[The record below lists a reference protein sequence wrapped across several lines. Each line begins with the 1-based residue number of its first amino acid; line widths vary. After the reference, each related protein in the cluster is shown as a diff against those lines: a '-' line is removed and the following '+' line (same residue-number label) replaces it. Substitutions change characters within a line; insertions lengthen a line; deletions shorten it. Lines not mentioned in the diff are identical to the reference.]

1 MVDTAY
7 KEQHKYIRWILLSLI
22 VALFIGYVVAF
33 FILPIESWVRNGLD
47 LDTLNRSIAFWK
59 KALVSPGM
67 VFKGYYRWW
76 TGFTSVSHA
85 PFSFYLP
92 FLAIIIVPVV
102 FFIGI
107 ALNPYQYM
115 PDIFG
120 SGRLASVADVKK
132 MKLFDGFVCVLGRF
146 HGKLLK
152 MPETLSAL
160 VVAPPGTG
168 KTAGV
173 VVPTILEADELS
185 IIVNDVKPELCYQT
199 SGYRA
204 TKGPVF
210 IINWGAQDDP
220 DKGIFY
226 PSWNPLSPSCL
237 PPLGPARDMYIDSM
251 VAVLVEEPKGGQDP
265 HWSKTGRN
273 AMSGFLHFIA
283 SKCERAKAND
293 YFVTKLQEGSFDK
306 EDADILATYYADMS
320 DNSAILAL
328 GALQQ
333 GQLTL
338 NNYAPVG
345 TWEGLPEDW
354 HGHEPCIAMILEW
367 LTAMQM
373 KVAADIKR
381 RTDEGDQMAMMADPM
396 KDVLDAAVNESN
408 RFAYS
413 RRAIGELNQLAA
425 TPDKERGSILS
436 TALSGI
442 SIFKNAAV
450 RERTKFSDLTFRDLR
465 GLADPV
471 TREMKPVSVYLSIN
485 QVDAKALNVITGIFV
500 ELMSSY
506 LIATKP
512 NQVGTDGKK
521 AGPYPVLFVL
531 DEFPQMPKLSAVI
544 NGPAVGRGQKVS
556 YLLIGQDL
564 GQISGTYGKDD
575 LETIITT
582 TAAKVIL
589 AQNNEQTAERFT
601 KMIGSKTIEV
611 KSTSKQEGLGAG
623 ISQQFSANVSRSF
636 QQSNVVSVAN
646 IMSLDMLKQYVLF
659 QGFTD
664 HPILADAPRY
674 YLDKT
679 FLKRT
684 QIPCA
689 PYVPA
694 WIVARRENQQQQ
706 QSDSIPGSMEMV
718 ADAGLTESVE
728 LPSQTQSP
736 DQEQPEQEAEN
747 TEFPQE
753 PQVPW
758 STNEPQQEGVVPDEE
773 GRHLEG

>member
-1 MVDTAY
+1 MSLFVA
-7 KEQHKYIRWILLSLI
+7 LLVGYI
-22 VALFIGYVVAF
+22 VAFLIFPIASWVHNGLGVDSVSRAIKFWKGAF
-33 FILPIESWVRNGLD
+33 FHPGDILNGYI
-47 LDTLNRSIAFWK
+47 NWWRYFRSA
-59 KALVSPGM
+59 
-67 VFKGYYRWW
+67 
-76 TGFTSVSHA
+76 SHV
-85 PFSFYLP
+85 PFSLYLP
-92 FLAIIIVPVV
+92 WLPFIFIFLV
-102 FFIGI
+102 FILGI
-107 ALNPYQYM
+107 AMNPYQYM
-115 PDIFG
+115 PNIFG
-120 SGRLASVADVKK
+120 AGRLASVTDVKK
-132 MKLFDGFVCVLGRF
+132 MGLFSGFCCVLGKF
-146 HGKLLK
+146 HWKLLK

-160 VVAPPGTG
+160 VVAPPGAG

-173 VVPTILEADELS
+173 VVPTILESDDLS
-185 IIVNDVKPELCYQT
+185 IIVNDVKPELSDMT

-210 IINWGAQDDP
+210 VINWGAQDDP
-220 DKGIFY
+220 EKGVYY

-293 YFVTKLQEGSFDK
+293 YFINKLQEGSFDA
-306 EDADILATYYADMS
+306 EDAKILATYYADMS
-320 DNSAILAL
+320 DNSAMLAL
-328 GALQQ
+328 DALQK

-367 LTAMQM
+367 LTSMQM

-465 GLADPV
+465 GLPDPV

-506 LIATKP
+506 LIANKP
-512 NQVGTDGKK
+512 GMLGADGKK

-531 DEFPQMPKLSAVI
+531 DEFPQMPKLSAVV
-544 NGPAVGRGQKVS
+544 NGPAVGRGMKVS

-575 LETIITT
+575 LETLITT
-582 TAAKVIL
+582 TAAKVVL
-589 AQNNEQTAERFT
+589 QQNNEQTAERFT

-611 KSTSKQEGLGAG
+611 KSTSKQEGLSAG
-623 ISQQFSANVSRSF
+623 LNQQFSANVSRSF

-646 IMSLDMLKQYVLF
+646 IMSLDSSKQYVIY
-659 QGFTD
+659 QGHTD
-664 HPILADAPRY
+664 HPILADAPRWF
-674 YLDKT
+674 LDKT
-679 FLKRT
+679 FLKRV
-684 QIPCA
+684 QIPPA
-689 PYVPA
+689 PFVPA
-694 WIVARRENQQQQ
+694 WIVARRE
-706 QSDSIPGSMEMV
+706 
-718 ADAGLTESVE
+718 
-728 LPSQTQSP
+728 
-736 DQEQPEQEAEN
+736 EQPLQQVEPAAAEDIAD
-747 TEFPQE
+747 TGLEESAQTD
-753 PQVPW
+753 VP
-758 STNEPQQEGVVPDEE
+758 PEE
-773 GRHLEG
+773 EIRPLDDQGQLNDG